1 METIEQLQ
9 QTNAKLTERLNNAAK
24 FFREQKAQIEAL
36 TKENEELKRTPRE
49 EVISVDKWNDLVDE
63 RDNLKSALESTNKQL
78 SDFNKM
84 TEQLISEKNELNEQ
98 IEKVR
103 QTSEENAKNL
113 AKAIEQVKEERD
125 KYEVLE
131 KENIEI
137 NKAHKELASEND
149 NLKVKIG
156 QIENEKNVLID
167 KYKNE
172 YESLQGQL
180 IKATNEFNQ
189 LREFTIKS
197 KEENNK
203 IIEDYKNLIDEKT
216 KLAKDFEDKYN
227 KVIQE
232 GEMNEKNLQNTIGE
246 LNNKLDELNNLYNN
260 CENEKLA
267 FQNDYNE
274 LIEKHKK
281 LIDNYCHYN
290 KDDLN
295 NLLDKIINFF
305 EDKPLKDIA

>member
-1 METIEQLQ
+1 MDNIEQLKQ
-9 QTNAKLTERLNNAAK
+9 ENAKLTERLNNAAK

-36 TKENEELKRTPRE
+36 TKENEELKRTPKE

-113 AKAIEQVKEERD
+113 AKAIEQVKEERE

-137 NKAHKELASEND
+137 NKDHKELASEND
-149 NLKVKIG
+149 NLKIKIG

-189 LREFTIKS
+189 LREFTSKS

-203 IIEDYKNLIDEKT
+203 IIEDYKNLVDEKI

-232 GEMNEKNLQNTIGE
+232 GEMNEKILQDTIGE
-246 LNNKLDELNNLYNN
+246 LNNKLNNIQSLITQLQDDNKKLTVSNQNLSKTCDELD
-260 CENEKLA
+260 
-267 FQNDYNE
+267 NDCRTYE
-274 LIEKHKK
+274 EQIQKYESFIDT
-281 LIDNYCHYN
+281 IDNFI
-290 KDDLN
+290 K
-295 NLLDKIINFF
+295 
-305 EDKPLKDIA
+305 ELKN

>member
-36 TKENEELKRTPRE
+36 TKENEELKRTPKE

-113 AKAIEQVKEERD
+113 AKAIEQVKEERE

-137 NKAHKELASEND
+137 NKDHKELASEND
-149 NLKVKIG
+149 NLKIKIG

-180 IKATNEFNQ
+180 IKATNECNH

-203 IIEDYKNLIDEKT
+203 IIENYKNLIDEKT

-232 GEMNEKNLQNTIGE
+232 GEMNEKILQDTIGE
-246 LNNKLDELNNLYNN
+246 LNNKLNELNKLYNN

-274 LIEKHKK
+274 LLENHKK

>member
-49 EVISVDKWNDLVDE
+49 EVISVDKWNDLADE
-63 RDNLKSALESTNKQL
+63 RDNLKSALESTNQQL

-113 AKAIEQVKEERD
+113 AKAIEQVKEERE
-125 KYEVLE
+125 KYKVLE